1 MPPEGGRKTCSRRCS
16 PYDGEM
22 TSSVTCA
29 QCGLVQQTP
38 SDGICSGCANPIAAV
53 VAPVTS
59 VLGLGKAAVAKA
71 LPLGAR
77 VAGVVLLLNAAANA
91 LSMIKDGPG
100 SGPLASQEVKGM
112 IVDLVVGGGLLAGR
126 AALQKWAV
134 IRVVLGLVVFGA
146 MFGAQHD
153 MVSLALQAGFSAAL
167 LLLLVGDAG
176 KTRIGAGAVL
186 GAAYLSL
193 ATAGV
198 VQSWTGSNP
207 AAAAL
212 LASKGEISPAAG
224 RLKGDKFDYCLSVPE
239 HHWYLRDARLATHDN
254 PSSDRWLTRP
264 DLDAHVMIMGESVEP
279 SLRINQD
286 KFERAV
292 IDEMKGRLT
301 KFENLGREPLPDGAM
316 LHLRGHAKTLDLEYY
331 RGLFAYRNRGY
342 QVVAFAT
349 PKSFARA
356 EPELASIVRS
366 FQPACGSGSA
376 SAGPTIAR

>member
-1 MPPEGGRKTCSRRCS
+1 
-16 PYDGEM
+16 M
-22 TSSVTCA
+22 TSTITCPH
-29 QCGLVQQTP
+29 CGLAQEP
-38 SDGICSGCANPIAAV
+38 ASDSVCRGCANPIAGV
-53 VAPVTS
+53 VAPAKS
-59 VLGLGKAAVAKA
+59 VLGLGKAVAAKA

-77 VAGVVLLLNAAANA
+77 VAGVVLLLNAGANV
-91 LSMIKDGPG
+91 LSMIKEGAG
-100 SGPLASQEVKGM
+100 TGPLANQEVKGM

-126 AALQKWAV
+126 ATLQKWAIV
-134 IRVVLGLVVFGA
+134 RVVLGLIVFGA

-153 MVSLALQAGFSAAL
+153 MTSLTLQAGFSAAL

-176 KTRIGAGAVL
+176 KARIGAGAGLSV
-186 GAAYLSL
+186 AYLLL

-198 VQSWTGSNP
+198 MQTWTGSNP

-212 LASKGEISPAAG
+212 LTSKGDISPAAG
-224 RLKGDKFDYCLSVPE
+224 RLKGEKFDYCLSVPE
-239 HHWYLRDARLATHDN
+239 QHWYLRAPQLASRDN

-264 DLDAHVMIMGESVEP
+264 DLDAHVMIMGEAVEP
-279 SLRINQD
+279 TLRINQD

-301 KFENLGREPLPDGAM
+301 KFENLGREPLPGGAM

-331 RGLFAYRNRGY
+331 RGLFAYGNRGY

-356 EPELASIVRS
+356 EPELAAMVRS
-366 FQPACGSGSA
+366 FQPACQGR
-376 SAGPTIAR
+376 PVTAR